1 MCRASA
7 KKFHHPLEALLKR
20 LAVFILAFLG
30 TGIVLFSLRFLP
42 RSEAAKR
49 ANTTTAWRAYEFII
63 PSPECF
69 GEKLTLWATWYWTPA
84 YSSKSAGGVEL
95 LDANEKP
102 LGVMLNEEEFCH
114 AAVQGSVRIGAQVY
128 NYDKQGAKALADCSK
143 YRTDMPHAPY
153 VRFQKSDSPFGE
165 GEQDF
170 WLVPYRSV
178 AVDPKFI
185 AVGTALYIPE
195 ARGVAIVLP
204 DGRKLSHDGYFFASD
219 TGFGVD
225 GNHIDV
231 FNGVSDQNPFLW
243 VASAKSRTFIA
254 YKVQDSKVIEEMK
267 NLHLVGHAIGN
278 ND

>member
-1 MCRASA
+1 M
-7 KKFHHPLEALLKR
+7 KQ
-20 LAVFILAFLG
+20 LAVFILAFLA

-42 RSEAAKR
+42 RSEAAKSNKSKTTVR
-49 ANTTTAWRAYEFII
+49 AIEFKI
-63 PSPECF
+63 PPPESF
-69 GEKLTLWATWYWTPA
+69 GEKLSLWATWYWTPA
-84 YSSKSAGGVEL
+84 YSSTSAGGIQM
-95 LDANEKP
+95 LDANEKS
-102 LGVMLNEEEFCH
+102 LGVMLSEEEFCH

-128 NYDKQGAKALADCSK
+128 NYDRQGTKALADCSK
-143 YRTDMPHAPY
+143 YRTDMPHAPF

-185 AVGTALYIPE
+185 TIGTALYIPE
-195 ARGVAIVLP
+195 ARGAVIALP
-204 DGRKLSHDGYFFASD
+204 DGHKLKHDGYFFASD

-243 VASAKSRTFIA
+243 VASAKSRTFTA
-254 YKVQDSKVIEEMK
+254 YIVKDPKVIEEMK
-267 NLHLVGHAIGN
+267 TLHLAGHAIGN
-278 ND
+278 DD

>member
-1 MCRASA
+1 MSRLRSPLALL
-7 KKFHHPLEALLKR
+7 LEASLKR
-20 LAVFILAFLG
+20 LAVFILAFIA
-30 TGIVLFSLRFLP
+30 TGIVLLLLRALP
-42 RSEAAKR
+42 RSEAERRSISTTSGSAK
-49 ANTTTAWRAYEFII
+49 EFKI
-63 PSPECF
+63 PPPESF
-69 GEKLTLWATWYWTPA
+69 GEKLTLWATWYWTPS
-84 YSSKSAGGVEL
+84 YSSKSGGIQI

-102 LGVMLNEEEFCH
+102 LGVRLNEEEFCH
-114 AAVQGSVRIGAQVY
+114 AAVQGSVRIDGQLY

-170 WLVPYRSV
+170 WLIPYRSI

-204 DGRKLSHDGYFFASD
+204 DGRKLSHDGYFFAAD

-231 FNGVSDQNPFLW
+231 FNGISDQNPFPW
-243 VASAKSRTFIA
+243 VVSKQDHTFAAFVI
-254 YKVQDSKVIEEMK
+254 KDSKVIEEMK
-267 NLHLVGHAIGN
+267 KLHLAGHASGN
-278 ND
+278 DD